1 MTIEFGTEILKS
13 LPFFAGLSEEE
24 CRMLEGKY
32 HISAYP
38 KGALIYK
45 YEDPPGAFYC
55 VLSGRI
61 AAYLKDEHGRNRFI
75 DYLHRGQY
83 FGIISLLTGE
93 PHSVT
98 AEAFNDSRLV
108 IINREDFEAL
118 LEKIPRM
125 GLELSRTL
133 SRRLRSRDS
142 VRKEVFETEII
153 AVMGLS
159 PASGKTFY
167 TANLAFSLRRE
178 TGKNILVVELRHKN
192 KLHSMPAIFGFGGGY
207 SELDLSEYRQSHGSD
222 AARVIMKGREGLDFL
237 CLNYSGTGGESA
249 ATVVDIL
256 SSLFCRYHYIILDL
270 PLFNDRFV
278 SGLLRQAQ
286 ILHLV
291 SGPSYAEL
299 RRTESFSTGLER
311 DKSFSR
317 ENIKVIV
324 NDYGYTRLRPEER
337 SGVLGRDVFAT
348 LPGIRPPAEGLETE
362 KNPAT
367 EYSRAVRRIARQSGG
382 CTTGL
387 ALGVGF
393 AYGLCHLGVLK
404 VLEEERIPIDVISGS
419 SMGGLIASLWVTGK
433 SSEEILAIAGEFKDY
448 TCAWKL
454 IDLTFPLTGFIKGNK
469 LYRFLKRHLG
479 NKTFKDV
486 KLPLKIVAS
495 DIRRK
500 EARVLDSGSL
510 VDAIM
515 TSCSMPG
522 IFRPFMSRGD
532 ILLDGGIAHPLP
544 VEVLVQ
550 SGARR
555 IIAVNVTPS
564 RDTLSRGLERAQEKI
579 AGAQLKRSALARFVS
594 NRLSLNILDL
604 IFSSVEYMQ
613 SELARKESALADV
626 VINPD
631 TSGLFWLDLH
641 RAAEFSQR
649 GERETRRHLQQIRD
663 LAGN

>member
-1 MTIEFGTEILKS
+1 MSTEFNTEILKS
-13 LPFFAGLSEEE
+13 LPFFAGFSPEEY
-24 CRMLEGKY
+24 RMLEGKY
-32 HISAYP
+32 DIAAYP
-38 KGALIYK
+38 KGAVIYN
-45 YEDPPGAFYC
+45 YGDPPGAFYC
-55 VLSGRI
+55 VLSGRV
-61 AAYLKDEHGRNRFI
+61 AAYLRDEHGRNRFI

-93 PHSVT
+93 SHSVT

-108 IINREDFEAL
+108 VIKKEDFESL

-125 GLELSRTL
+125 GLDLSRTL
-133 SRRLRSRDS
+133 SRRLRSRNS
-142 VRKEVFETEII
+142 LHKKVFETEIV
-153 AVMGLS
+153 AVMGLF
-159 PASGKTFY
+159 PNSGKTFY

-178 TGKNILVVELRHKN
+178 TAKNVLVVEVKHKN
-192 KLHSMPAIFGFGGGY
+192 KLHAIPGIFGVGSDY
-207 SELDLSEYRQSHGSD
+207 PELDISGYRQYRGYD
-222 AARVIMKGREGLDFL
+222 AASVIMQGRDGLDFL
-237 CLNYSGTGGESA
+237 CLNYPGTGDESA

-256 SSLFCRYHYIILDL
+256 SSLFSKYHYIIIDL
-270 PLFNDRFV
+270 PPFNDGFI

-286 ILHLV
+286 TLHLI
-291 SGPSYAEL
+291 SGPSSSEL
-299 RRTESFSTGLER
+299 RRTEDFSSRLE
-311 DKSFSR
+311 KEKAFAR
-317 ENIKVIV
+317 ESMKVIV
-324 NDYGYTRLRPEER
+324 NDYGYTRLRPEQREN
-337 SGVLGRDVFAT
+337 VLGRDIFAT
-348 LPGIRPPAEGLETE
+348 LPVIGPPAEGLETE
-362 KNPAT
+362 RNPAT
-367 EYSRAVRRIARQSGG
+367 EYSRALRRIARQSGG

-404 VLEEERIPIDVISGS
+404 VLEEEKIPVDIISGS

-433 SSEEILAIAGEFKDY
+433 SSGEILEIAREFKDY

-479 NKTFKDV
+479 NKTFRDV

-500 EARVLDSGSL
+500 EARVLESGSL

-522 IFRPFMSRGD
+522 IFRPFAYGGD

-564 RDTLSRGLERAQEKI
+564 RETLSRGLERAQEEI
-579 AGAQLKRSALARFVS
+579 SEEQSRRPALARFLS
-594 NRLSLNILDL
+594 NKLSLNILDL

-613 SELARKESALADV
+613 SELARKEAVLADV

-631 TSGLFWLDLH
+631 TTGLFWLDLH
-641 RAAEFSQR
+641 RAAEFSAR
-649 GERETRRHLQQIRD
+649 GEEETRLHLQQIRE
-663 LAGN
+663 LI

>member
-1 MTIEFGTEILKS
+1 MTPEFGIEILRS
-13 LPFFAGLSEEE
+13 LPFFAGFSPEEY
-24 CRMLEGKY
+24 RILEGKY
-32 HISAYP
+32 DIVAYP
-38 KGALIYK
+38 KGTIIYN
-45 YEDPPGAFYC
+45 YGDPPGAFYC
-55 VLSGRI
+55 VLSGRV
-61 AAYLKDEHGRNRFI
+61 AAYLRDDRGRNLFI

-93 PHSVT
+93 SHSVT

-108 IINREDFEAL
+108 IIKRADFEAL

-125 GLELSRTL
+125 GLDLSRTL
-133 SRRLRSRDS
+133 SRRLRSRNS
-142 VRKEVFETEII
+142 LRKKVFETEII

-159 PASGKTFY
+159 PNSGKTFY

-178 TGKNILVVELRHKN
+178 TLKNILVVEVRHKN
-192 KLHSMPAIFGFGGGY
+192 KLHAMPAIFGTGNSY
-207 SELDLSEYRQSHGSD
+207 PELDLSDYRQYRGFDVSPM
-222 AARVIMKGREGLDFL
+222 IMKGREGLDFL
-237 CLNYSGTGGESA
+237 CLNYTGTGDESA

-256 SSLFCRYHYIILDL
+256 SSLFSKYHYIIIDL
-270 PLFNDRFV
+270 PPFGDEFV

-286 ILHLV
+286 TLHLI
-291 SGPSYAEL
+291 SGPSFAEL
-299 RRTESFSTGLER
+299 RKTGNFSDKLEKE
-311 DKSFSR
+311 KSFSR
-317 ENIKVIV
+317 DNIKLIV
-324 NDYGYTRLRPEER
+324 NDYGYARLRPEER
-337 SGVLGRDVFAT
+337 AGVLNRSVFAT
-348 LPGIRPPAEGLETE
+348 LPVIGPPAEGLEME

-367 EYSRAVRRIARQSGG
+367 GYSLAVRRIARQSGG

-404 VLEEERIPIDVISGS
+404 VLEEEKVPIDVISGS
-419 SMGGLIASLWVTGK
+419 SMGGVIASLWVTGK
-433 SSEEILAIAGEFKDY
+433 SSGEILEIAGEFKDY

-454 IDLTFPLTGFIKGNK
+454 IDLTFPWTGFIKGNK

-479 NKTFKDV
+479 NKTFRDV

-500 EARVLDSGSL
+500 EARVLESGSL

-522 IFRPFMSRGD
+522 IFRPFISGGD

-564 RDTLSRGLERAQEKI
+564 KERLSRGLERAQEEI
-579 AGAQLKRSALARFVS
+579 SQEQSKRPALARFLKS
-594 NRLSLNILDL
+594 RLSLNILNL

-613 SELARKESALADV
+613 SELARKEAALADV

-641 RAAEFSQR
+641 RAAEFSLR
-649 GERETRRHLQQIRD
+649 GEKETRLHLQQIRE
-663 LAGN
+663 LV